1 MEENKSF
8 SRKKFMTMAGLG
20 MAGFAVLQRSPLRFL
35 AGKKE
40 TKKLEVKIH
49 SLAVKRE
56 NRGNVNG

>member
-1 MEENKSF
+1 
-8 SRKKFMTMAGLG
+8 MAGLG
-20 MAGFAVLQRSPLRFL
+20 IAGFAVLQRSPLRFL

-40 TKKLEVKIH
+40 KKKLEVKIH